1 MKFLLNKL
9 TLVFIIL
16 SSLISAANTY
26 GVTVDRI
33 LATIGEEVITFTD
46 YQQFVK
52 GIGDIENKNV
62 VDENLLK
69 RLIEEKI
76 ILQEAKRKGIEAAD
90 TEIDRTVEEFKA
102 QNGLSQEDLEK
113 FLKEEDMSIDRYRKI
128 LRDKIMLSKLLNIEV
143 DSKVIIKDKE
153 IEDFYNK
160 NKNDFLITPEKV
172 EINAIFLRLKEG
184 ASVTEI
190 TDLKR
195 RALKIV
201 ALLQGGDNFERL
213 VDEYSDEPLKSQR
226 GILGNF
232 VKGALI
238 PPLDNKAFSMKKEEI
253 SEPIWVKEGVYI
265 LQLINKSSEGFKT
278 FEEVKGKIHNYLYE
292 QKREKLFNEWIKTL
306 WERSSVTTNQS

>member
-69 RLIEEKI
+69 RLIEDKI

-128 LRDKIMLSKLLNIEV
+128 LRDRIMLSKLLNIEV